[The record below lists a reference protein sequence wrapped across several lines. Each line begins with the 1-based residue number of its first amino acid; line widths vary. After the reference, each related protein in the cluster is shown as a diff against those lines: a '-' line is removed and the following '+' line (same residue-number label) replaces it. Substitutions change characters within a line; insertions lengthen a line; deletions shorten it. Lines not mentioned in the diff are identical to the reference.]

1 MTRDQIRNGAIA
13 AFLGASALLA
23 YGVLTADGDG
33 SGLYGELTPDPDA
46 TPTVCVYRE
55 GYTDPAT
62 LGLWVPDYSGGPAYA
77 LVQVCVDEE
86 VLDGEGEEPLL
97 PPEYAA
103 LPPNPIPPTDY
114 VEGEAHMKVW
124 VQGHPDAP
132 FACACSSGSQCSQ
145 DDAEAPLGLTLR
157 AGSWVGEGC
166 VPKPCVE
173 WAGISSWPAQC
184 PLPEDSP

>member
-1 MTRDQIRNGAIA
+1 MTRDQIRNGAVA

-23 YGVLTADGDG
+23 YGILSATGDG
-33 SGLYGELTPDPDA
+33 TGLYGELTPPDA
-46 TPTVCVYRE
+46 PTPTVCVYRE

-86 VLDGEGEEPLL
+86 ALDGEGEEPLL
-97 PPEYAA
+97 PAEYAA
-103 LPPNPIPPTDY
+103 LPPITTPPTDY
-114 VEGEAHMKVW
+114 VPGEAHMKVW

-132 FACACSSGSQCSQ
+132 FACACSSGSACNV
-145 DDAEAPLGLTLR
+145 AGRRAPNGLTLA
-157 AGSWVGEGC
+157 AGTWTGEGC

-173 WAGISSWPAQC
+173 WAGISSWPSSC
-184 PLPEDSP
+184 PSGDED

>member
-1 MTRDQIRNGAIA
+1 MTREQIRNGAIA

-23 YGVLTADGDG
+23 IGILTADGDG

-62 LGLWVPDYSGGPAYA
+62 LGLWVPDYSGGSAYA

-86 VLDGEGEEPLL
+86 TLNGEDEEPLL
-97 PPEYAA
+97 PEEYAA

-132 FACACSSGSQCSQ
+132 FACACSTGADCTWRDS
-145 DDAEAPLGLTLR
+145 DAPLGLTFGPGTWSG
-157 AGSWVGEGC
+157 AGCHRKVCLEF
-166 VPKPCVE
+166 
-173 WAGISSWPAQC
+173 AGISSWPSAC
-184 PLPEDSP
+184 PGGP